1 MFVKFLP
8 LRFRTWN
15 LAKSLLDLKDALTKY
30 FNYSRSTLIKGHK
43 ESLVASIT
51 GQHRGGIEW
60 TYPGWSPEFT
70 PPL

>member
-1 MFVKFLP
+1 MFEKFLP

-43 ESLVASIT
+43 ESLVASINYT
-51 GQHRGGIEW
+51 LHIID
-60 TYPGWSPEFT
+60 TFT
-70 PPL
+70 F